1 MFQPN
6 PGGAPPLHG
15 LGLSARICVGAQI
28 RFVHRTHLDLS
39 EAAAAGFVLGGQQDL
54 LHVLDL
60 DLFTGWIWICPLS
73 TWGTDRGDPFETRA
87 N

>member
-1 MFQPN
+1 MEP
-6 PGGAPPLHG
+6 PPLHG

-54 LHVLDL
+54 LQVLDL